1 MGLMFNAILKIP
13 MQLFILFIGVM
24 VYVFYIFFTPP
35 IHFNDQSLEVL
46 RESSAND
53 QLITIE
59 NSYNDLIFERKNL
72 TLSYTEEE
80 NATKKLKFKDNL
92 ISIEIYLENS
102 YTVFMLTAFHPSIV
116 TSVICYCT
124 NFFWLS

>member
-1 MGLMFNAILKIP
+1 MFQIFTKTDTWVHNY
-13 MQLFILFIGVM
+13 FFVM
-24 VYVFYIFFTPP
+24 NVFYIFFTPP

-80 NATKKLKFKDNL
+80 NATKT
-92 ISIEIYLENS
+92 I
-102 YTVFMLTAFHPSIV
+102 
-116 TSVICYCT
+116 
-124 NFFWLS
+124 